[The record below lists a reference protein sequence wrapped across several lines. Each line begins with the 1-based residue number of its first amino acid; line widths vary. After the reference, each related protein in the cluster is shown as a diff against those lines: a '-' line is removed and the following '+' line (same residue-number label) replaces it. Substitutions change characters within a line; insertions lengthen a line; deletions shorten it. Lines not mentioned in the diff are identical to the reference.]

1 MAFSQHDSD
10 TAATTVISAQNQR
23 WPFVLCSK
31 NISSFVAVWD
41 PEYGMVAF
49 SGTTIFDS
57 RSCLTVESS
66 QKLPTHAVDSLEEA
80 HDDCRTSTFKIYQD
94 VLKDTFRPTLN
105 APQRFRHNYSK
116 TLASSTHGG
125 LDLYTRDSVLVKD
138 RQSIGPIS
146 CLNQLD
152 NDLAFDARLAFSLEQ
167 SLEAECDSVCDEGFF
182 DQGSGK
188 DQTTHLKSH
197 FSTTTTSTSNYV
209 EVARFMQDF
218 DGKSMTSTTWSTLE
232 APDEQSTSY
241 SSINNLRRR
250 LRKRRPLRLQ
260 RLCPSPTS
268 GSCATS
274 SNASDKTKYA
284 NLIHCLP
291 SLPKF
296 KRESSLDEQ
305 WVCVDVTHNITQRL
319 V

>member
-1 MAFSQHDSD
+1 MEIARCEDRVTSNGLGSFLHSRIQMAFSQHDSD

-23 WPFVLCSK
+23 WPFLLCSK

-49 SGTTIFDS
+49 SGTKIFDS

-182 DQGSGK
+182 DQGPGK
-188 DQTTHLKSH
+188 DQTTHLVRPSSH
-197 FSTTTTSTSNYV
+197 IIYHGLSV
-209 EVARFMQDF
+209 QCR
-218 DGKSMTSTTWSTLE
+218 
-232 APDEQSTSY
+232 
-241 SSINNLRRR
+241 
-250 LRKRRPLRLQ
+250 
-260 RLCPSPTS
+260 SPTS
-268 GSCATS
+268 RLPPRLLLTTLKLLDLCRTS
-274 SNASDKTKYA
+274 MGRA
-284 NLIHCLP
+284 
-291 SLPKF
+291 
-296 KRESSLDEQ
+296 
-305 WVCVDVTHNITQRL
+305 
-319 V
+319 